1 MTDKELIEGIL
12 QRDRTA
18 FQLLVGRF
26 QQKVIKTAF
35 HFLGNMEDAEDLSQ
49 DIFLEIIRSMHT
61 FRNNSTLDTWI
72 YRIAVNRSINLLK
85 KNKRRDIFIRLES
98 ILGLSKNHRSLEPST
113 DEQSEEQTANE
124 NQKLLHDSIAKL
136 PENQRIAFVLHKFD
150 DQSYKQVAMVMDL
163 SLSAVESLIHRAKQN
178 LQTQLTPHFPEYK
191 KC

>member
-18 FQLLVGRF
+18 FQFLVGRF

-113 DEQSEEQTANE
+113 DEQSEEQTDKE

-150 DQSYKQVAMVMDL
+150 DQSYKQVAMVMNL

>member
-12 QRDRTA
+12 KRDRTA
-18 FQLLVGRF
+18 FQFLVGKF

-61 FRNNSTLDTWI
+61 FRNNSTLDTWV

-113 DEQSEEQTANE
+113 DEQSEEQTDKE

-150 DQSYKQVAMVMDL
+150 DQSYKQVAVVMNL

>member
-18 FQLLVGRF
+18 FQFLVGRF

-113 DEQSEEQTANE
+113 DEQSEEQTDKE

-178 LQTQLTPHFPEYK
+178 LQTQLIPHFPEYK

>member
-113 DEQSEEQTANE
+113 DEQSEEQTDKE

-150 DQSYKQVAMVMDL
+150 DQSYKQVAMVMNL